1 MRTRAGLIKESFDNL
16 PVAACFFDTN
26 GVVRLINKRMLA
38 ISFVLMKNGM
48 QTIYELRNAL
58 KNPPDE
64 VIRVDE
70 NLPLYRFSDGE
81 TLRFEEKAIVTR
93 LGDVFTQVTAADV
106 SKVVMRQNELNEE
119 NLRLEEANERARKL
133 LEQMPDM
140 VREEEI
146 LSMKMRVHD
155 DIGHSILS
163 ARLTLLHNE
172 NLESIRENAH
182 IWEKSIALLCRT
194 NDMPQQQDAWEYA
207 KMKAEHVGV
216 RLIVQGDIPESDPER
231 TLFALAV
238 RECTTNCVRHAG
250 GTELYISCAT
260 ERDKYIATIENN
272 GKIPNAEIKE
282 GGGLSSLRKRIEK
295 AGGEMI
301 VQSYPNFSLTLI
313 LLHKEISR

>member
-16 PVAACFFDTN
+16 PIAACFFDTN

-58 KNPPDE
+58 KNPSDE
-64 VIRVDE
+64 VIRADE
-70 NLPLYRFSDGE
+70 NLPLYRFPDGE

-207 KMKAEHVGV
+207 KIKAERVGI
-216 RLIVQGDIPESDPER
+216 RLIVQGDIPENEPER

-301 VQSYPNFSLTLI
+301 VQSYPKFSLTLI
-313 LLHKEISR
+313 LPHKEISR